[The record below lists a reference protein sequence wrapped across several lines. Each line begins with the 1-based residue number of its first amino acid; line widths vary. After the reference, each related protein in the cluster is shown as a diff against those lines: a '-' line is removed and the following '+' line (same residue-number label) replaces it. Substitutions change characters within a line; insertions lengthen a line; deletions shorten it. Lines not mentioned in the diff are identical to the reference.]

1 MGRDGKLGMGML
13 EFGAVL
19 CLMSAYSV
27 WALEAPPVD
36 GSTTSVPLPDEQR
49 QRILQAI
56 EDMRLHDPAV
66 AAEMERQYQLDFG
79 EVTESAGVVPDSSA
93 KAVPEGDAHAAE

>member
-13 EFGAVL
+13 EFGAAL

-27 WALEAPPVD
+27 WAVDAPMD
-36 GSTTSVPLPDEQR
+36 GATMSAPLPDEQR

-79 EVTESAGVVPDSSA
+79 EVADSAGVVPNPSA
-93 KAVPEGDAHAAE
+93 EAMLEGNAPVEE